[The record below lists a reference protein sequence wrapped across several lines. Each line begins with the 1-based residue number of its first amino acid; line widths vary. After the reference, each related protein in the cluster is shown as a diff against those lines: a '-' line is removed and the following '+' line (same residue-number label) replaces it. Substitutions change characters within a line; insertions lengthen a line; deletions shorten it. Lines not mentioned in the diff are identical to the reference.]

1 LPTNKR
7 EFPLVP
13 LPSVVAPSAHK
24 VPAVST
30 STSGSAVVVQSPP
43 PTTYI
48 HPVDVQDIPMAAHST
63 EPAIPAHDLPTI
75 STSNFQVPPTP
86 PVHTTSIIA

>member
-1 LPTNKR
+1 MQAKILPRMNIPKDELPTNKR

-13 LPSVVAPSAHK
+13 LPTVVAPSAHK
-24 VPAVST
+24 EPAVSST

-48 HPVDVQDIPMAAHST
+48 HPVDDQDVPMAAHST
-63 EPAIPAHDLPTI
+63 EPAIPGRP
-75 STSNFQVPPTP
+75 
-86 PVHTTSIIA
+86 